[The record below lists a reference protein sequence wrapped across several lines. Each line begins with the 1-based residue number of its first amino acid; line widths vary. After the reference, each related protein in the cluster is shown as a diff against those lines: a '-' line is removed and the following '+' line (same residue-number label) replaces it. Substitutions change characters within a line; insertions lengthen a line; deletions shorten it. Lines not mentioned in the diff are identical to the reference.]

1 MFLIEG
7 GMPSSCGMLNKRETE
22 AYKTTCSERI
32 FTMAT
37 QINTN
42 QQTELEK
49 QTTKKDIAILFVGD
63 VVVSFVMVKMFLSK
77 GDLPADERAAFWF
90 ALCSYAVIGP
100 SLRDGLLRCYKSEKK
115 KDFLRF
121 YLHPW
126 FSIFLISTIE
136 LILFACK

>member
-1 MFLIEG
+1 M
-7 GMPSSCGMLNKRETE
+7 TT
-22 AYKTTCSERI
+22 KT
-32 FTMAT
+32 
-37 QINTN
+37 NTN
-42 QQTELEK
+42 QQTKLENETTTK
-49 QTTKKDIAILFVGD
+49 KETTKKDIIILFAGD

-77 GDLPADERAAFWF
+77 GDLPAYERAAFWF

-100 SLRDGLLRCYKSEKK
+100 ATRDGLLACYKSKKK
-115 KDFLRF
+115 KDLLRL

>member
-1 MFLIEG
+1 
-7 GMPSSCGMLNKRETE
+7 MPSSCGMLNKRETE
-22 AYKTTCSERI
+22 AYKTICSERI

>member
-1 MFLIEG
+1 
-7 GMPSSCGMLNKRETE
+7 MPSSCGMLNKRETE

-77 GDLPADERAAFWF
+77 GDLPADERAAFCF

>member
-1 MFLIEG
+1 M
-7 GMPSSCGMLNKRETE
+7 
-22 AYKTTCSERI
+22 TTQ
-32 FTMAT
+32 T
-37 QINTN
+37 NTN
-42 QQTELEK
+42 QQTKLENETTTK
-49 QTTKKDIAILFVGD
+49 KETTKKDIIILFAGD

-77 GDLPADERAAFWF
+77 GDLPVDERAAFWF

-100 SLRDGLLRCYKSEKK
+100 ALRDGLLACYKSKKK
-115 KDFLRF
+115 KDLLRL

>member
-1 MFLIEG
+1 M
-7 GMPSSCGMLNKRETE
+7 
-22 AYKTTCSERI
+22 TTQ
-32 FTMAT
+32 T
-37 QINTN
+37 NTN
-42 QQTELEK
+42 QQTKLENETTTK
-49 QTTKKDIAILFVGD
+49 KETTKKDIIILFTGD

-77 GDLPADERAAFWF
+77 GNLPADERAVFWF

-100 SLRDGLLRCYKSEKK
+100 ALRDGLLRCYKSEKK
-115 KDFLRF
+115 KDFLRL

>member
-1 MFLIEG
+1 
-7 GMPSSCGMLNKRETE
+7 MPSSCGMLNKRETE

-37 QINTN
+37 QIKTN

>member
-1 MFLIEG
+1 M
-7 GMPSSCGMLNKRETE
+7 
-22 AYKTTCSERI
+22 TTQ
-32 FTMAT
+32 T
-37 QINTN
+37 NTN
-42 QQTELEK
+42 QQTKLEN
-49 QTTKKDIAILFVGD
+49 QRPTKKDIAILFAGD

-90 ALCSYAVIGP
+90 ALVSYAVIGP
-100 SLRDGLLRCYKSEKK
+100 ALRDGLLTCYKSKKK
-115 KDFLRF
+115 KDLLRL